1 MAKKKIKMNLFSQT
15 SIQDT
20 INHLQN
26 YKNELQA
33 KCDAFVARCASAG
46 EEVAL
51 HAINESPIGN
61 SITFKANT
69 TSENMGCKA
78 ILFATGEVKKV
89 DGREPFHTVLAVEF
103 GAGIHYNNIPNPKAN
118 DFGFGVGTY
127 PGQIHAFE
135 DGWYYLGEDNKWHYT
150 HGVKATMPMYKAS
163 AEIIAKYKKIAK
175 EVFG

>member
-1 MAKKKIKMNLFSQT
+1 MNLFSQS

-26 YKNELQA
+26 YKNELQT
-33 KCDAFVARCASAG
+33 KCDAFVARCASVG

-51 HAINESPIGN
+51 QAINESPIGN

-89 DGREPFHTVLAVEF
+89 EGREPFHTVLAVEF
-103 GAGIHYNNIPNPKAN
+103 GAGIHYNKIPNPKAN

-127 PGQIHAFE
+127 PG
-135 DGWYYLGEDNKWHYT
+135 
-150 HGVKATMPMYKAS
+150 
-163 AEIIAKYKKIAK
+163 
-175 EVFG
+175 

>member
-1 MAKKKIKMNLFSQT
+1 MAKKKIKMNLFSQG

-26 YKNELQA
+26 YKNELQT
-33 KCDAFVARCASAG
+33 KCDAFVARCASVG

-51 HAINESPIGN
+51 QAINESPIGN

-69 TSENMGCKA
+69 TSENIGCKA

-103 GAGIHYNNIPNPKAN
+103 GAGIHYNKIPNPKAN
-118 DFGFGVGTY
+118 DFGFGVGNRII
-127 PGQIHAFE
+127 GVIRQA
-135 DGWYYLGEDNKWHYT
+135 DGVVGLGH
-150 HGVKATMPMYKAS
+150 
-163 AEIIAKYKKIAK
+163 EIIAGTVSIDLNQLRP
-175 EVFG
+175 ESGGNFGVKHF

>member
-1 MAKKKIKMNLFSQT
+1 MNLFSQG

-26 YKNELQA
+26 YKNELQT
-33 KCDAFVARCASAG
+33 KCDAFVARCASVG

-51 HAINESPIGN
+51 QAINESPIGN

-103 GAGIHYNNIPNPKAN
+103 GAGIHFNPTPNPLISSEFPYGA
-118 DFGFGVGTY
+118 GTY
-127 PGQIHAFE
+127 PGQVHAFQSE
-135 DGWYYLGEDNKWHYT
+135 GWMYWDEKVQEWRHTY
-150 HGVKATMPMYKAS
+150 GVKATMPVYNADM
-163 AEIIAKYKKIAK
+163 EIIQNVVKIAK
-175 EVFG
+175 EVFGE